1 VEEKLIPWAKKYLPK
16 RLSDVCGQDEPVKAL
31 SKFISNFGKAKARAA
46 ILYGPSGTGK
56 TSAVYALANEMGYE
70 ILEINASDCRG
81 SDEITAVV
89 GNASKQASLFG
100 MNKIILVDEVDGISG
115 QEDRGG
121 IPALAKIIAETRF
134 PIVMTAGFK
143 EDPKDVHWDSKF
155 SPIKKGSALI
165 RFRKLDAES
174 IHAVLSRIAKKEALS
189 ISDDSLR
196 KLARHSG
203 GDARAAINDLETFS
217 LDVKNPDEFIGALGE
232 RQMEEPMASALV
244 KVFKTLNFDIASRA
258 FDNVGSDPEM
268 QFLWVEE
275 NIPREY
281 RNALDRCRAYD
292 ELSRA
297 DVLRGRIKRRQ
308 YWGYLRTIELMITAG
323 VAVAKDRKY
332 DSQAD
337 YKEPKRLLE
346 MWILN
351 AKYLKRKSIAQK
363 FAKKTHCSSKE
374 AVSLLPYLRFIFKSN
389 KKEAAK
395 IAESLGFDE
404 EEVEWLEK

>member
-1 VEEKLIPWAKKYLPK
+1 MEEKLVPWAKKYLPK
-16 RLSDVCGQDEPVKAL
+16 RLSEVYGQEESVKAL

-56 TSAVYALANEMGYE
+56 TSVVYALASELGYE
-70 ILEINASDCRG
+70 VLEINASDCRG
-81 SDEITAVV
+81 SDEINSII

-100 MNKIILVDEVDGISG
+100 MNKIILIDEVDGISG

-165 RFRKLDAES
+165 RFGKLDAES
-174 IHAVLSRIAKKEALS
+174 IHEILSKIAKKENLN
-189 ISDDSLR
+189 ISEASLR

-217 LDVKNPDEFIGALGE
+217 MDVKNPDEFIDALGE
-232 RQMEEPMASALV
+232 RQIEEPMGSALV

-258 FDNVGSDPEM
+258 FDNVGSDPDT

-292 ELSRA
+292 ELSKA
-297 DVLRGRIKRRQ
+297 DVFRGRIKRRQ

-323 VAVAKDRKY
+323 IAVSKDTKY
-332 DSQAD
+332 DSPAD
-337 YKEPKRLLE
+337 YREPKRLLE

-351 AKYLKRKSIAQK
+351 AKYLKRKSIAGK
-363 FAKKTHCSSKE
+363 FAKKTHCSSSE
-374 AVSLLPYLRFIFKSN
+374 AVSLLPYLRFIFKSS
-389 KKEAAK
+389 KKEAGK
-395 IAESLGFDE
+395 IAETLELDD
-404 EEVEWLEK
+404 EEVEWLNK